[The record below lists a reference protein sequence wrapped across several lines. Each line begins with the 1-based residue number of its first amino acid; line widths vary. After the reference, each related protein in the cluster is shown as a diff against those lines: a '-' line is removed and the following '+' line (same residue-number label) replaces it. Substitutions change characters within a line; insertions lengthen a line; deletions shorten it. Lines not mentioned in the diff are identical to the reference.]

1 MPQFTSTRRKIDI
14 GQIVPI
20 KWEYIAETPTTLA
33 GYGITDAY
41 TINQLNNTF
50 LRVDEEQLLT
60 LDQRLQALENLGIAD
75 IEAMNLTQG
84 TGIIL
89 TPNPITSVGQI
100 SFNVAWGDNRYHNRL
115 NIINNASQFEFLGNV
130 EGIQVRANTSGST
143 GFPSSLGSSIAIYTG
158 SNNTASAMARTLAL
172 FRTYNTESYYLGSST
187 AGGATNPWRL
197 IWHNGNLDPVTRTT
211 EQTITGLKYIRRGGN
226 AGAGEIT
233 LWGFDHPDNNGT
245 DYNLRLYSNAA
256 GNNVRQYFRQ
266 KVVVGTNNVSDN
278 FPVLGFKNWI
288 TLIGTDDYPFTE
300 IATYYNAQ
308 TNPTVRHPLRMYTDG
323 DAMFKGKVLAG
334 KDNFTDI
341 GFLDGDDT
349 LYSEGTT
356 YAKKGFRTPNPRN
369 ESVLD
374 FSKWFLGEYEAD
386 ATHTKT
392 HNIYIK
398 VDDKIFKLS
407 AEEVVS
413 IE

>member
-41 TINQLNNTF
+41 TINQVNNTF

-115 NIINNASQFEFLGNV
+115 NIINNASQFQFLGNV
-130 EGIQVRANTSGST
+130 EGMQVRGHSGTVT
-143 GFPSSLGSSIAIYTG
+143 GFPTSLGMTVAWHVP
-158 SNNTASAMARTLAL
+158 SNNAASSRARSLAIH
-172 FRTYNTESYYLGSST
+172 RSYNSQNYYLGSST
-187 AGGATNPWRL
+187 ESGATNPWRL
-197 IWHNGNLDPVTRTT
+197 IWHNGNLDPVTRNT
-211 EQTITGLKYIRRGGN
+211 EQTITGLKYIRRG
-226 AGAGEIT
+226 ATSEQIM
-233 LWGFDHPDNNGT
+233 WGFDYPDNNGA
-245 DYNLRLYSNAA
+245 DYNLRLYSNGA
-256 GNNVRQYFRQ
+256 GNNVKQYFKQ
-266 KVVVGTNNVSDN
+266 KVILGTNNVSDN

-300 IATYYNAQ
+300 INTYYNTQ
-308 TNPTVRHPLRMYTDG
+308 TNPAVRHPLRMYTDG

-334 KDNFTDI
+334 KNNFTGI
-341 GFLDGDDT
+341 GFLNADDT

-407 AEEVVS
+407 AQEVVS
-413 IE
+413 IV